1 MFYTFD
7 VASKHWFCSVKAFV
21 IIIIIIVITYVLAYC
36 KASLVFLL
44 LSLNIFHT
52 FFSFS
57 VVDFEQVYISR
68 VLPQFFIF
76 IFYLTSYL
84 LTEKLLLTPTLCV
97 WKRLI
102 KDVKLHSLL
111 EHPITSQKITLTVFR
126 LFFSKKT
133 FKRNIKHPY
142 FNFFYLDFPV

>member
-21 IIIIIIVITYVLAYC
+21 IIIIIIIVITYVLAYC

-84 LTEKLLLTPTLCV
+84 LTEKLLLTLTLCV

-102 KDVKLHSLL
+102 KDVKLHSLRL
-111 EHPITSQKITLTVFR
+111 HHKR
-126 LFFSKKT
+126 LFWRCSDYSFARKLLKK
-133 FKRNIKHPY
+133 I
-142 FNFFYLDFPV
+142 